1 MKLTKRNA
9 KNLLII
15 VLCVFVLIPIVF
27 LMFNLNPI
35 EGYTNY
41 TENTVS
47 SDSIPRVEIFGKNLG
62 KNNETDAVYTKEG
75 ESLYC
80 PGGNIICPEGYSVKE
95 QNEDGSYKY
104 WCKKPSED
112 ASGAHVRCENYLSKN
127 EVSSLN
133 IRAYDKKDDAGN
145 FLTETVYDVT
155 SENSLGLQDT
165 TLAGF
170 VLGGGALGPHAPME
184 ISGEYLLMKND
195 DGTDKFKATPCFLYE
210 GEDKCLEY
218 YDINNG
224 ESSEE
229 EVSEGVSVE
238 EVEKCDQTPNIKCV
252 ADNGTKKGDP
262 LCCGQTGVV
271 QDIKH
276 NCPVNYP
283 YCVGYKC
290 GESWGR
296 CSETPAENPQ

>member
-15 VLCVFVLIPIVF
+15 VLCVFVLIPIIF

-47 SDSIPRVEIFGKNLG
+47 SDSIPRIDISGIDLG
-62 KNNETDAVYTKEG
+62 KDQTDTNIIGNEG
-75 ESLYC
+75 EYLYC
-80 PGGNIICPEGYSVKE
+80 PGGEINCPDGHRKKR
-95 QNEDGSYKY
+95 NTDGSYKY
-104 WCKKPSED
+104 WCVTDLVDVSNE
-112 ASGAHVRCENYLSKN
+112 HVRCENYLSD
-127 EVSSLN
+127 VSSLN
-133 IRAYDKKDDAGN
+133 IRAYDEKDDAGN
-145 FLTETVYDVT
+145 FLTETVYDVV
-155 SENSLGLQDT
+155 SGDGKGLQDT

-170 VLGGGALGPHAPME
+170 VGPFNYAPIE
-184 ISGEYLLMKND
+184 ISGEYLLMKNN

-229 EVSEGVSVE
+229 EVSEGVSGE

-296 CSETPAENPQ
+296 CSETPAENSQ

>member
-41 TENTVS
+41 TDNTVS
-47 SDSIPRVEIFGKNLG
+47 SDSIHRVDINGHDLG
-62 KNNETDAVYTKEG
+62 KDQTDTNIIGNEG
-75 ESLYC
+75 EYLYC
-80 PGGNIICPEGYSVKE
+80 PGGNVICPEGYSVKE
-95 QNEDGSYKY
+95 KNEDGSYKY
-104 WCKKPSED
+104 LCNKPSD
-112 ASGAHVRCENYLSKN
+112 DVSGAHVMCDNYLSKN
-127 EVSSLN
+127 EINSLN
-133 IRAYDKKDDAGN
+133 IRAYEAKDGSGN
-145 FLTETVYDVT
+145 FLTETVYDVV
-155 SENSLGLQDT
+155 SVNGKGLKDT

-170 VLGGGALGPHAPME
+170 VGPFNYAPME
-184 ISGEYLLMKND
+184 ISGEYLLMKNN

-210 GEDKCLEY
+210 GEDKCLSY

-224 ESSEE
+224 ESTEE
-229 EVSEGVSVE
+229 EVSEDVSGE

-296 CSETPAENPQ
+296 CSEKPSENSQ

>member
-41 TENTVS
+41 TNNTVS
-47 SDSIPRVEIFGKNLG
+47 SDSIPRVYVKDLNLG
-62 KNNETDAVYTKEG
+62 KDQAGNDYINNNGDF
-75 ESLYC
+75 LYC
-80 PGGNIICPEGYSVKE
+80 PGGNIVCPDGYSVKE
-95 QNEDGSYKY
+95 KRDDGSYRY
-104 WCKKPSED
+104 WCEKPSED
-112 ASGAHVRCENYLSKN
+112 ASGAHVMCDNYLSKN

-133 IRAYDKKDDAGN
+133 IRAYDEKDGSGN
-145 FLTETVYDVT
+145 FLTETIYDVV
-155 SENSLGLQDT
+155 SGNGLGLQDT
-165 TLAGF
+165 TYAGF
-170 VLGGGALGPHAPME
+170 IGPYNNAPME

-210 GEDKCLEY
+210 GEDACLSY

-229 EVSEGVSVE
+229 EVSEGVSGE